1 MAIVESVE
9 KQVGQ
14 FLTTAKEVQTQLQR
28 FQKRGLKQGLLITQQ
43 GEIKAREFLLQVFES
58 GLTLLGQGMLTARKA
73 TESFVA
79 ETHRKLEKIE
89 KLNASVEAADSEELE
104 ASADEESQVTPL
116 ESLNGKHKAKN
127 PKFKAAKNKKQHS
140 HLANTSR
147 QH

>member
-1 MAIVESVE
+1 MTIVETVE

-14 FLTTAKEVQTQLQR
+14 ILTTAKGVQGQVQ
-28 FQKRGLKQGLLITQQ
+28 QIQKQGLLITQQ
-43 GEIKAREFLLQVFES
+43 GEIKAREFLHQVFES

-89 KLNASVEAADSEELE
+89 KLSAAVDSEAAEKLEESVEEDAK
-104 ASADEESQVTPL
+104 VTPL
-116 ESLNGKHKAKN
+116 ESLNGNHKSKSA
-127 PKFKAAKNKKQHS
+127 KFKGAKNKKQRS
-140 HLANTSR
+140 HLTNTSR

>member
-1 MAIVESVE
+1 MMIVEKVE
-9 KQVGQ
+9 KQVSQILTSAKDVQNQVQQ
-14 FLTTAKEVQTQLQR
+14 FQ
-28 FQKRGLKQGLLITQQ
+28 KQGLLITQQ
-43 GEIKAREFLLQVFES
+43 GEIKAREFLHQVFES

-89 KLNASVEAADSEELE
+89 KLSAAVEASESEDVLE
-104 ASADEESQVTPL
+104 SSDEETRVTPL
-116 ESLNGKHKAKN
+116 ESLNGKQKTKN
-127 PKFKAAKNKKQHS
+127 PKFKGAKNKKQRS